1 MDSST
6 STIEREVL
14 NWPGVTSEP
23 GRLGTT
29 SFRYGKREI
38 GHVHRDRIADLPV
51 TREMREEILARGR
64 ARPHR
69 AGVKGY
75 ISYPIENPE
84 DVSEVL
90 EILGRNYDR
99 AKIAAQRRGSQASGN
114 NCGGLRQ
121 RAGARCERGAPGGSP
136 GLGGA
141 HRGGRRTV
149 GLKAH
154 RALC

>member
-23 GRLGTT
+23 GRFGAT

-51 TREMREEILARGR
+51 TQEMREQILSKGR

-75 ISYPIENPE
+75 ISYPIESPE
-84 DVSEVL
+84 DVSVVL
-90 EILGRNYDR
+90 EILGWNYDR
-99 AKIAAQRRGSQASGN
+99 AKAAAERRRSQAS
-114 NCGGLRQ
+114 
-121 RAGARCERGAPGGSP
+121 EE
-136 GLGGA
+136 
-141 HRGGRRTV
+141 
-149 GLKAH
+149 
-154 RALC
+154 

>member
-1 MDSST
+1 MDSNT

-14 NWPGVTSEP
+14 NWPGTTSEP
-23 GRLGTT
+23 GRFGAT

-69 AGVKGY
+69 AGVMGY

-84 DVSEVL
+84 DVSVVL
-90 EILGRNYDR
+90 EILSRNYDR
-99 AKIAAQRRGSQASGN
+99 AKTAAERRGSQ
-114 NCGGLRQ
+114 
-121 RAGARCERGAPGGSP
+121 GSEE
-136 GLGGA
+136 
-141 HRGGRRTV
+141 
-149 GLKAH
+149 
-154 RALC
+154 